1 MLTLIALCGVL
12 QAADLEHALTWDI
25 TVQGQPVGQRSLT
38 VKYAEGT
45 IGMRRIM
52 ESWTDLDGQIGPIR
66 VRYRQ
71 RMTAH
76 ADSREPA
83 SFQSVIDEN
92 GAMREVQGRWTPS
105 AWIVSVNADGHVR
118 TVEMPLN
125 RIDISTGDLIDPGT
139 SLTLNHFAEVR
150 ILSAETGEVA
160 AGPISELG
168 ISDLTIAGEQVQVTG
183 YAWDNPQGR
192 SIFYYSPDGFLVRYE
207 SQLLGV
213 PMIATLSNPPPG
225 GVDDF
230 PVQMGAVS
238 VEELSL

>member
-1 MLTLIALCGVL
+1 MLTLFALCGAL
-12 QAADLEHALTWDI
+12 EAADLEHSLTWDI
-25 TVQGQPVGQRSLT
+25 TVQGQPVGQRTLT
-38 VKYAEGT
+38 VKYAEGS
-45 IGMRRIM
+45 IGLRRIM

-92 GAMREVQGRWTPS
+92 GSLREVQGRWTPA
-105 AWIVSVNADGHVR
+105 AWLVTVNADGRAR

-150 ILSAETGEVA
+150 VLSAETGEVA
-160 AGPISELG
+160 SGPVSELG

-183 YAWDNPQGR
+183 YAWDNSQGR
-192 SIFYYSPDGFLVRYE
+192 SAFYYSPDGFLVRYE
-207 SQLLGV
+207 TQLLGV
-213 PMIATLSNPPPG
+213 PMIATLVAAPPG

-230 PVQMGAVS
+230 PVSSGSTS
-238 VEELSL
+238 VEELPL